1 MGWNM
6 EKYDAVILKKYLTL
20 SFGITWLAWGFLVLL
35 TNINIIDNGNIV
47 YSLFFLIGGFG
58 STIAAL
64 LSLKNVEGTLS
75 VKSVKEYVFQNAKIV
90 EFPY

>member
-58 STIAAL
+58 PTIAAL

-75 VKSVKEYVFQNAKIV
+75 VKNVKEYVFQNAKIV
-90 EFPY
+90 GFPY